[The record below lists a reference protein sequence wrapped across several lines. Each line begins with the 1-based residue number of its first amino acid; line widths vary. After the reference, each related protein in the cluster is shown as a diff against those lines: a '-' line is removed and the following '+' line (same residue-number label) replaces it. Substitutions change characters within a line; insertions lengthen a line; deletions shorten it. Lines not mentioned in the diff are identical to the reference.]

1 MNRSS
6 NPLPS
11 SPAGSVRLWQISL
24 FAVMGI
30 MIGLGTFTFNYAEG
44 LSYFSTD
51 PAACVNCH
59 IMREQ
64 FDGWNHSSHKNV
76 AACNDCH
83 APHDPVGKLVIK
95 GINGWNHS
103 LAFTTG
109 NFPDP
114 IRIKGMNAK
123 VAQDN
128 CVYCHADLVSQ
139 IHQEEPD
146 KQETCIACHGNVG
159 HGK

>member
-6 NPLPS
+6 NPLPP
-11 SPAGSVRLWQISL
+11 SPAAPVRFWQISL
-24 FAVMGI
+24 FAVIGI

-44 LSYFSTD
+44 LSYFSSD

-64 FDGWNHSSHKNV
+64 FDAWNHSSHKNF

-83 APHDPVGKLVIK
+83 TPHTFPGKWVVK

-114 IRIKGMNAK
+114 IRIKDMNAR
-123 VAQDN
+123 VAQEN
-128 CVYCHADLVSQ
+128 CVSCHADLVSQ

-146 KQETCIACHGNVG
+146 KQENCIACHGNVG